1 MTQTLLSI
9 FPNPSDLL
17 ALEPEELGG
26 VTLEVAPTITQNGL
40 FTIHGFLAQL
50 FLVVGPSYPHNV
62 HRATNSPLQK
72 LCPGSKAKG

>member
-1 MTQTLLSI
+1 
-9 FPNPSDLL
+9 
-17 ALEPEELGG
+17 
-26 VTLEVAPTITQNGL
+26 
-40 FTIHGFLAQL
+40 L